1 LGHARV
7 LSHPQLVA
15 PMRNLF
21 WSLVV
26 VGLVGCATSA
36 PTTKPISAPGDPYP
50 GSGGKF
56 LSAPSSVSD
65 LDASKFAAFQIGT
78 TTKAQVAT
86 ALGRPAAWVTRQ
98 DGTSQLEYAY
108 RYWVARLGER
118 IIAYTLFTFDANQ
131 VLTEMQYPRSEDD
144 AATGPGFL
152 PSTRDYYPPKAR
164 QQGVSGR
171 VGLECSVDE
180 KGYAR
185 DIFIL
190 ESGGQLFDDAARR
203 IFSDQHFHIPPDWSA
218 TGGPAKRIRYGVIFQ
233 VKGKP
238 VVAPFEDHRE
248 TVVITSTQG
257 R

>member
-1 LGHARV
+1 
-7 LSHPQLVA
+7 
-15 PMRNLF
+15 MRNLS

-26 VGLVGCATSA
+26 VGLVGCATNG
-36 PTTKPISAPGDPYP
+36 PTTKPIAASGDPYP
-50 GSGGKF
+50 GSGGE
-56 LSAPSSVSD
+56 LYSAPSSVSD
-65 LDASKFAAFQIGT
+65 MDASKFAAFQIGT

-86 ALGRPAAWVTRQ
+86 ALGKPAAWVTRQ

-108 RYWVARLGER
+108 RYWATRQGEWG
-118 IIAYTLFTFDANQ
+118 IAYTFFIFDPNQ
-131 VLTEMQYPRSEDD
+131 VLTEMQYPRSERGTDD

-152 PSTRDYYPPKAR
+152 PSTRDYYPSKAR
-164 QQGVSGR
+164 QQGVTGR

-185 DIFIL
+185 DIVIL
-190 ESGGQLFDDAARR
+190 ESGGQSFDDAAKR

-233 VKGKP
+233 LRGKP
-238 VVAPFEDHRE
+238 VAPFDDHRE
-248 TVVITSTQG
+248 TVIITSTQG